1 MALEPDAIV
10 EVTERFTTAL
20 SGRADRSYL
29 APAQRRSDARTLAGL
44 LLDRGQELEGD
55 GPWQRAVA
63 GGTRTVRL
71 WDVSPPS

>member
-20 SGRADRSYL
+20 SGRADCSYL
-29 APAQRRSDARTLAGL
+29 APAQPRSSARMLAGL
-44 LLDRGQELEGD
+44 LLDRSQELEGD

-71 WDVSPPS
+71 WDVTSPS